1 MSTILPSVGCA
12 GQYRRMGGLGDD
24 LRSTDH
30 CQSGNSH
37 HWKGLGLEVIVI
49 VRRPT
54 DQIRER
60 HYARLCRFR
69 WDANGEPGTHQPLY
83 RRAADVLVPDGAHAV
98 GVCSAAPLFS
108 GGIKEM
114 PVAI

>member
-1 MSTILPSVGCA
+1 
-12 GQYRRMGGLGDD
+12 MGGLGDD
-24 LRSTDH
+24 LRTTDH

-49 VRRPT
+49 VRIPT

-69 WDANGEPGTHQPLY
+69 WDANGELGTHQPLY

-114 PVAI
+114 PVAIGKSTKRGQKKGLFAM